1 VLLFTHTSP
10 GPPPGAAVAAG
21 PLDFVAL
28 GKDFVDAAAGA
39 AGAAGLAAAGVAAA
53 AGAAAAGAAALPLEP
68 ADPYHVCT
76 P

>member
-39 AGAAGLAAAGVAAA
+39 AGTAGLAAAGVAAA
-53 AGAAAAGAAALPLEP
+53 AGAAAGAAALPLEP

>member
-53 AGAAAAGAAALPLEP
+53 AGAAAGAAALPLEP